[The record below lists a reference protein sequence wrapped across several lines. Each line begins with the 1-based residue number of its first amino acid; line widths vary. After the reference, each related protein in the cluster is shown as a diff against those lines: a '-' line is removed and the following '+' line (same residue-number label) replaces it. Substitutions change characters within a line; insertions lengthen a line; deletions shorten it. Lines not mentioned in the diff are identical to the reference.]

1 MSARPCAGTSKPAL
15 RRHANQHDG
24 AFRLPLRG
32 QHRLAHSMRGGRPVS
47 RLTACAR
54 ARTRA
59 PEVRASVGP
68 EPCHVKKTQ
77 AGRACR
83 SGFSCAIV
91 CARLVPA
98 HAFACAVKRETGSA
112 LAPNLCC
119 PRNGK
124 RPAAQ
129 IVHRAAHAFGSHCPI
144 HSNECGRE
152 GKRVRPPAR
161 IPARRG
167 GGPADAGH
175 TPPPA

>member
-1 MSARPCAGTSKPAL
+1 MPTRPCAGTSKPAL
-15 RRHANQHDG
+15 RRHANQHDA

-32 QHRLAHSMRGGRPVS
+32 QHRLARSMPGGRPVS

-68 EPCHVKKTQ
+68 ELCDVKKTQ

-112 LAPNLCC
+112 LALNLCC

-124 RPAAQ
+124 RPAAR
-129 IVHRAAHAFGSHCPI
+129 ISLRRACVSKPLSDPFERMRAGS
-144 HSNECGRE
+144 
-152 GKRVRPPAR
+152 KRVRPPAR

-167 GGPADAGH
+167 GGLADVGH